1 MEINTNQTVE
11 LNGVKPMFA
20 TAKASEDY
28 ELVCAALHRGDRR
41 AYAQLMDRY
50 KESLY
55 FKLIKMTGSETDADD
70 MTIEAFGKA
79 FSNLHTYSPEYA
91 FSTWLFRIATNNC
104 IDYMRKKRIKPVS
117 IEPPSDDRLGFEM
130 RVADLAADPETMI
143 IREQKIQNLKSIVEK
158 LKPHYRILIELRY
171 YKEYSYEEIAERL
184 DLPIGTV
191 KAKLFRAKEFL
202 YNILKN
208 SEDKI

>member
-1 MEINTNQTVE
+1 MEINDSQHTFT
-11 LNGVKPMFA
+11 
-20 TAKASEDY
+20 TAKATEDY
-28 ELVCAALHRGDRR
+28 DLVCAALQRGDQR

-55 FKLIKMTGSETDADD
+55 FKLMKMTGSAADADD

-79 FSNLHTYSPEYA
+79 FNNLHTYSPEYA

-104 IDYMRKKRIKPVS
+104 IDYMRKKRLKSVS
-117 IEPPSDDRLGFEM
+117 IENQTATIDRLGLEM
-130 RVADLAADPETMI
+130 RISEAAVNPETIM
-143 IREQKIQNLKSIVEK
+143 IREQKIEHMKVIIEK
-158 LKPHYRILIELRY
+158 LKPHYRELIELRY
-171 YKEYSYEEIAERL
+171 YKEYSYEEIAEKL

-202 YNILKN
+202 HNILKS

>member
-1 MEINTNQTVE
+1 MEINHIPSTQ
-11 LNGVKPMFA
+11 FA
-20 TAKASEDY
+20 TTKATEDY
-28 ELVCAALHRGDRR
+28 ELVSACLQRGDQR

-55 FKLIKMTGSETDADD
+55 FRLMKMTGSATDADD

-79 FSNLHTYSPEYA
+79 FNNLHLYSPEYA

-104 IDYMRKKRIKPVS
+104 IDYMRKKRVQTTPLEQPGDRLS
-117 IEPPSDDRLGFEM
+117 IEM
-130 RVADLAADPETMI
+130 RISDLARDPETMM
-143 IREQKIQNLKSIVEK
+143 IRDQKIENLKAIIEK

-171 YKEYSYEEIAERL
+171 YKEYSYEEIAEKL

-202 YNILKN
+202 YHILKS

>member
-1 MEINTNQTVE
+1 METINTAPV
-11 LNGVKPMFA
+11 FS
-20 TAKASEDY
+20 TAKATEDY

-50 KESLY
+50 RESLY
-55 FKLIKMTGSETDADD
+55 YKLIKMTGSEADADD

-79 FSNLHTYSPEYA
+79 FNNLHTYSPEYA

-117 IEPPSDDRLGFEM
+117 IERPATNNDDRLGFEM
-130 RVADLAADPETMI
+130 RIADLSADPEMLI
-143 IREQKIQNLKSIVEK
+143 IKEQKNENLRAIVNK
-158 LKPHYRILIELRY
+158 LKPHYRVLIELRY
-171 YKEYSYEEIAERL
+171 YKEYSYDEIAEKL
-184 DLPIGTV
+184 DLPVGTV

>member
-1 MEINTNQTVE
+1 MEINNTQIRPAFTTE
-11 LNGVKPMFA
+11 KA
-20 TAKASEDY
+20 TEDY
-28 ELVCAALHRGDRR
+28 ELVCAALHQGDRR
-41 AYAQLMDRY
+41 AYTQLMDRY

-55 FKLIKMTGSETDADD
+55 FKLIKMTGSEADADD

-79 FSNLHTYSPEYA
+79 FNNLHTYSPEYA

-104 IDYMRKKRIKPVS
+104 IDYMRKKRIKSMPLERPA
-117 IEPPSDDRLGFEM
+117 IHEDRTSFEM
-130 RVADLAADPETMI
+130 KIADLSADPETLI
-143 IREQKIQNLKSIVEK
+143 IREQKNQNLRAIVDK

-171 YKEYSYEEIAERL
+171 YKEYSYEEIAEKL
-184 DLPIGTV
+184 ELPVGTV